1 MSDDNVKSL
10 DEARIKRLP
19 TIDTNADTQMDLC
32 KKFIEDMQR
41 LGATE
46 VCFGGS
52 VNGKS
57 YSLTLTEDKD
67 VHTG

>member
-19 TIDTNADTQMDLC
+19 MIDTNADIQMDLC

-46 VCFGGS
+46 VCYGG
-52 VNGKS
+52 
-57 YSLTLTEDKD
+57 
-67 VHTG
+67 

>member
-1 MSDDNVKSL
+1 MDDNVKSL

-19 TIDTNADTQMDLC
+19 LTDTNADEQMQLC

-46 VCFGGS
+46 VCFGGA
-52 VNGKS
+52 VNGRS
-57 YSLTLTEDKD
+57 YDLTLKEVND
-67 VHTG
+67 VFTG